1 MAGDLI
7 LPVQKVT
14 RENAKCIDL
23 SRLLDGFESQ
33 CTKFFEKEAPSKV
46 KEQRNELLSD
56 MADNEVMIR
65 VETVRSKQAMHA
77 TMTPVD
83 VEAFVAANQNVT
95 VHEVLVRP
103 IAKLFFDIDE
113 PLDAIKKFDV
123 ARFERAV
130 HKRLEAD
137 GYDVTDLQCFVSQRE
152 DCRKKISFHIAFNI
166 VL

>member
-1 MAGDLI
+1 MA
-7 LPVQKVT
+7 
-14 RENAKCIDL
+14 E
-23 SRLLDGFESQ
+23 
-33 CTKFFEKEAPSKV
+33 
-46 KEQRNELLSD
+46 
-56 MADNEVMIR
+56 NEVMIR

-77 TMTPVD
+77 TMTPGD
-83 VEAFVAANQNVT
+83 VESYVAANQNVT

-113 PLDAIKKFDV
+113 PLDAVKKFDV
-123 ARFERAV
+123 AKFERAV

-166 VL
+166 VLQLEAQFLIAKSLKEQFPAIDV